1 MAEVVFV
8 CTGNI
13 CRSPMA
19 EALLRNKVALAG
31 LQDQLTVRSA
41 GLAAPAGSPA
51 STGAKKAMAK
61 RGLDIEAHQAAQMT
75 LGLVDQADLVLT
87 MTERHRLS
95 ILQAAPEA
103 ANKVWSLKDYAGL
116 LGDVEDPYGG
126 SDAVYES
133 CAVELEELMD
143 SVWEKVSRLA
153 GK

>member
-1 MAEVVFV
+1 MAEIVFV

-19 EALLRNKVALAG
+19 ETLLRNKIALAG
-31 LQDQLTVRSA
+31 LQDRLTVRSA
-41 GLAAPAGSPA
+41 GLAAPTGSPA
-51 STGAKKAMAK
+51 SEGAKKAMAK
-61 RGLDIEAHQAAQMT
+61 RGLTIDAHRATQMT

-103 ANKVWSLKDYAGL
+103 ANKTWGLKEYAGL

-133 CAVELEELMD
+133 CAAELEELLD
-143 SVWEKVSRLA
+143 AVWEKVSRLA